1 MHMADALLS
10 PTVGLGMWVASGV
23 TLGWSSRRAQRDE
36 RSHLVALMGVL
47 GAFVFAA
54 MMINFTIPGTGSSG
68 HLGGGLLLA
77 ILLGPPAALIVMA
90 SVLTVQALL
99 FADGGILAL
108 GANLF
113 NLGVCTCL
121 LAYPLIYRP
130 LLVRLGPNPSDRQL
144 TVVIILTAVLGLQ
157 LGALGVVLQTWAS
170 GISSLPLRTFLWLML
185 PIHLAIGLVEG
196 VATAALVLF
205 VRRARPDLLPDLSQA
220 KDGSGGVAASFP
232 KGVVVLLSAGALITA
247 GVLSWFAS
255 QNPDGLEWSIE
266 KTSGQLELAVG
277 TSRLHELARKVQEL
291 TSVFP
296 DYAPAATQAPAPES
310 AQPAALVWPAVDG
323 GTSTAGIVGSVVTLS
338 LVSLIGWG
346 LHWRRQRRR
355 QP

>member
-23 TLGWSSRRAQRDE
+23 ALGWSSRRVQRDE

-90 SVLTVQALL
+90 SVLAVQALL

-130 LLVRLGPNPSDRQL
+130 LLARLGPHPSDRQL
-144 TVVIILTAVLGLQ
+144 TAVIILTAVLGLQ

-185 PIHLAIGLVEG
+185 PIHLAIGLMEG

-205 VRRARPDLLPDLSQA
+205 IRRARSDLLPDLSPA
-220 KDGSGGVAASFP
+220 NEKAAGVAASFP
-232 KGVVVLLSAGALITA
+232 KGVVVFLSAGALITA
-247 GVLSWFAS
+247 GALSWFAS
-255 QNPDGLEWSIE
+255 QNPDGLEWSI
-266 KTSGQLELAVG
+266 KRASGLPELAAG
-277 TSRLHELARKVQEL
+277 TSRPHELARHIQAQ
-291 TSVFP
+291 TAAFP
-296 DYAPAATQAPAPES
+296 DYAPLAAQAPAPES
-310 AQPAALVWPAVDG
+310 AQLATPGWPAVDG

-338 LVSLIGWG
+338 LVSLLGWG

>member
-10 PTVGLGMWVASGV
+10 PTVGLGFWAVTGV
-23 TLGWSSRRAQRDE
+23 VLGWSSRRVQRDE
-36 RSHLVALMGVL
+36 RSHLVALMGVM

-54 MMINFTIPGTGSSG
+54 MMINFTIPATGSSG

-108 GANLF
+108 GANIF
-113 NLGVCTCL
+113 NLGFCTCL

-130 LLVRLGPNPSDRQL
+130 LVARLGPNPSDRQL
-144 TVVIILTAVLGLQ
+144 TVVIILTAVIGLQ
-157 LGALGVVLQTWAS
+157 MGAFGVVMETWLS
-170 GISSLPLRTFLWLML
+170 GISSLPLGTFLWLML

-205 VRRARPDLLPDLSQA
+205 IRRARPDLLPDLPLAQDA
-220 KDGSGGVAASFP
+220 AGGSRASFP
-232 KGVVVLLSAGALITA
+232 KGVVAFLLAGALAIA
-247 GVLSWFAS
+247 GLLSWFAS
-255 QNPDGLEWSIE
+255 QNPDGLEWSIAR
-266 KTSGQLELAVG
+266 TSGQPELAAG
-277 TSRLHELARKVQEL
+277 TSSLHALAHRIQAQ

-296 DYAPAATQAPAPES
+296 DYAPAAEQAAESDKPAEP
-310 AQPAALVWPAVDG
+310 VWPVVDG

-338 LVSLIGWG
+338 LVSLLGWG